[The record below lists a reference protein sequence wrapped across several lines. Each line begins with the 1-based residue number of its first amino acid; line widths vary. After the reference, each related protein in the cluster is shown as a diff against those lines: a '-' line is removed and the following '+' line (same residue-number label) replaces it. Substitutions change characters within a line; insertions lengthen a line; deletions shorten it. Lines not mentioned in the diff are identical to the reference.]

1 MDDTR
6 PRIAPATTD
15 SVDADFERQLDD
27 LDDLD
32 DDDCFEL
39 LDAFGMPDELERL
52 GGYSESTAFEEPPPE

>member
-6 PRIAPATTD
+6 RAAPPTTD
-15 SVDADFERQLDD
+15 SVDADCERPLDD

-32 DDDCFEL
+32 DDDTFEL

-52 GGYSESTAFEEPPPE
+52 GGYSESKALVDPPPE

>member
-6 PRIAPATTD
+6 PAAPSTTD
-15 SVDADFERQLDD
+15 VDTDQERQLDD

>member
-6 PRIAPATTD
+6 RAALPTTD
-15 SVDADFERQLDD
+15 SIDAECERLLDD

-32 DDDCFEL
+32 DDDTFEL

-52 GGYSESTAFEEPPPE
+52 GGYSESKALEDPPPE